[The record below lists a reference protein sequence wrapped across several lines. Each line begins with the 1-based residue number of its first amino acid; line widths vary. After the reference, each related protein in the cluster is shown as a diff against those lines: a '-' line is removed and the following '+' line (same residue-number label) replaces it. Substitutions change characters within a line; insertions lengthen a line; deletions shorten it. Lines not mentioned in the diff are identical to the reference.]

1 MRGSNFI
8 SYHLAHHVQPSHYL
22 VHVQFVQLF
31 SYSHNSLSSFSVK
44 SCFQS
49 VPLLMVI
56 SHSIAPSEPLNS
68 TSSKEYSI
76 NLIFM
81 LDPISRK
88 CQSNF
93 INSKTEIPISIFI
106 TKCLF
111 SMEKSGWMK
120 CLRISLMRNCLLC
133 KLAQFSFSNTV
144 RFLIVRQLHS

>member
-1 MRGSNFI
+1 MSNPVIIWFMFNI
-8 SYHLAHHVQPSHYL
+8 
-22 VHVQFVQLF
+22 VQLF
-31 SYSHNSLSSFSVK
+31 SYSHNTLSLFSVK
-44 SCFQS
+44 SCFLS
-49 VPLLMVI
+49 VPLVIVI
-56 SHSIAPSEPLNS
+56 SHSTEPSEPLDS
-68 TSSKEYSI
+68 TSSKQYSI

-93 INSKTEIPISIFI
+93 ISSKTEIPISIFI
-106 TKCLF
+106 TEYLF

-144 RFLIVRQLHS
+144 RFLTVR